1 MCDRCL
7 IFEVA
12 IVILIFDW
20 GDRCLIFDWGDR
32 DFWGDR
38 CLIFDEV
45 AIFYPMLKFN
55 KVNILVRNSLMNTLV
70 EIKTA
75 IARLSDD
82 ETSALLSWLQER
94 SEDDWDKQIKKDSE
108 QGKLNKVIQRAKAHI
123 AANRVKKLDE
133 VINNS

>member
-1 MCDRCL
+1 
-7 IFEVA
+7 
-12 IVILIFDW
+12 
-20 GDRCLIFDWGDR
+20 
-32 DFWGDR
+32 
-38 CLIFDEV
+38 
-45 AIFYPMLKFN
+45 
-55 KVNILVRNSLMNTLV
+55 MNTLL

-82 ETSALLSWLQER
+82 EISTLLSWLQER

-108 QGKLNKVIQRAKAHI
+108 LGKLDKIIQRTKAHI

>member
-1 MCDRCL
+1 
-7 IFEVA
+7 
-12 IVILIFDW
+12 
-20 GDRCLIFDWGDR
+20 
-32 DFWGDR
+32 
-38 CLIFDEV
+38 
-45 AIFYPMLKFN
+45 
-55 KVNILVRNSLMNTLV
+55 MNTIF

-94 SEDDWDKQIKKDSE
+94 SEDNWDRQIKKDSE
-108 QGKLNKVIQRAKAHI
+108 QGKLNKAHI

>member
-1 MCDRCL
+1 
-7 IFEVA
+7 
-12 IVILIFDW
+12 
-20 GDRCLIFDWGDR
+20 
-32 DFWGDR
+32 
-38 CLIFDEV
+38 
-45 AIFYPMLKFN
+45 
-55 KVNILVRNSLMNTLV
+55 MNTLV

-82 ETSALLSWLQER
+82 EISTLLSWLQER

-108 QGKLNKVIQRAKAHI
+108 LGKLDKIIQRTKAHI

>member
-1 MCDRCL
+1 
-7 IFEVA
+7 
-12 IVILIFDW
+12 
-20 GDRCLIFDWGDR
+20 
-32 DFWGDR
+32 
-38 CLIFDEV
+38 
-45 AIFYPMLKFN
+45 
-55 KVNILVRNSLMNTLV
+55 MNTIF

-94 SEDDWDKQIKKDSE
+94 SEDDWDRQIKKDSE
-108 QGKLNKVIQRAKAHI
+108 QGKLNKIIQRAKAHI